1 MAFTLQI
8 QGILLLNL
16 TCLWRTGQR
25 TTRGLYQV
33 TELN

>member
-25 TTRGLYQV
+25 TRGLYQV